1 MSQQT
6 PAAANSPAGADELE
20 LSDELIG
27 KRVHFSNMKDATR
40 EDWRVILSNY
50 RVWAQALP
58 ERILAHL
65 RLLDGEHGGNPV
77 DRLQHSLQ
85 TATLAH
91 RDGRDEE
98 YVVCALLHDIGDSL
112 ASFNHSELAATLL
125 KPFVSEKNHW
135 IVQNHGVVQG
145 YYWFHYLG
153 TDRNKR
159 DELRGHP
166 WWNDVL
172 EFCEKY
178 DSPAFDPQLEAMPLE
193 AFEPMVRRLFAQPRR
208 SLYTKPASA

>member
-1 MSQQT
+1 MT
-6 PAAANSPAGADELE
+6 EKGTGPKSPAGADELE

-27 KRVHFSNMKDATR
+27 KRVYFTNMTDATR

-50 RVWAQALP
+50 KVWAKALP
-58 ERILAHL
+58 DRILAHL

-98 YVVCALLHDIGDSL
+98 YVVCALIHDIGDSL
-112 ASFNHSELAATLL
+112 ASFNHADLAATMLE
-125 KPFVSEKNHW
+125 PFVSAKNHW
-135 IVQNHGVVQG
+135 IVQNHGLVQG

-159 DELRGHP
+159 DVLRDHP
-166 WWNDVL
+166 WWPDVL
-172 EFCEKY
+172 EFCERY
-178 DSPAFDPQLEAMPLE
+178 DSPAFNPHLDTLPLE
-193 AFEPMVRRLFAQPRR
+193 AFEPMLRRVLAQPKR
-208 SLYTKPASA
+208 SLYTKPVEA

>member
-1 MSQQT
+1 MST
-6 PAAANSPAGADELE
+6 EPPAGADELE
-20 LSDELIG
+20 LSDALIG
-27 KRVHFSNMKDATR
+27 KRVYFTNMAEATR

-50 RVWAQALP
+50 KLWAAELP
-58 ERILAHL
+58 DRILKHL

-98 YVVCALLHDIGDSL
+98 YVVCALIHDIGDSL
-112 ASFNHSELAATLL
+112 ASFNHAELAATML

-135 IVQNHGVVQG
+135 IVQNHGMVQG

-159 DELRGHP
+159 DELRTHP

-178 DSPAFDPQLEAMPLE
+178 DSPAFNPELSYEPLE
-193 AFEPMVRRLFAQPRR
+193 FFEPMLRRVMSTPKR
-208 SLYTKPASA
+208 SLYTKPQP

>member
-1 MSQQT
+1 MSQI
-6 PAAANSPAGADELE
+6 PPPEADELE
-20 LSDELIG
+20 LSEEFLG
-27 KRVHFSNMKDATR
+27 KRAYFTSMDQATR
-40 EDWRVILSNY
+40 EDWRLILSNY
-50 RVWAQALP
+50 KPWAKALP
-58 ERILAHL
+58 DRVLAHL

-77 DRLQHSLQ
+77 DRLEHSLQ
-85 TATLAH
+85 TATMAH

-98 YVVCALLHDIGDSL
+98 YVVCALIHDVGDIL
-112 ASFNHSELAATLL
+112 ASYNHAELAATML

-135 IVQNHGVVQG
+135 IVQNHAVWQG

-166 WWNDVL
+166 WWPDLV

-178 DSPAFDPQLEAMPLE
+178 DCPAFNPHYDHMPLE
-193 AFEPMVRRLFAQPRR
+193 AFEPMLRRVFAQPKK
-208 SLYTKPASA
+208 SLYTKPQA

>member
-1 MSQQT
+1 MTEKST
-6 PAAANSPAGADELE
+6 GPKPPAGADELE

-27 KRVHFSNMKDATR
+27 KRVYFTNMTDATR

-50 RVWAQALP
+50 KVWAKALP
-58 ERILAHL
+58 DRILAHL

-98 YVVCALLHDIGDSL
+98 YIVCALIHDIGDSL
-112 ASFNHSELAATLL
+112 ASFNHADLAATMLA
-125 KPFVSEKNHW
+125 PFVSEKNHW

-159 DELRGHP
+159 DALRGHP
-166 WWNDVL
+166 WWPDVL
-172 EFCEKY
+172 EFCERY
-178 DSPAFDPQLEAMPLE
+178 DSPAFNPHLDTLPLE
-193 AFEPMVRRLFAQPRR
+193 TFEPMLRRVLAQPKR
-208 SLYTKPASA
+208 SLYTKPVEA